1 MGLEGRKVIL
11 VSNAE
16 PYAHKRKNGDIQLEK
31 LAGGLT
37 TALNPLMKETGGTW
51 IAWGREDADFE
62 VLNSENK
69 VMVPDENGYELKR
82 IKLTEQEVDN
92 FYLGFSNEI
101 LWPICH
107 SFPEKARLNNFK
119 NSKRKWKFYRNVN
132 KKYSKFTLEEIERDD
147 LVWAHDYHLSLLPKK
162 IKEKKPETNI
172 AFFWHIPWPPWE
184 MFGLLPWREEIM
196 KGLLSN
202 NFLGFHTP
210 KNEHNFLKCAE
221 NLDMDVNWNK
231 SKVKHK
237 TGNTKVD
244 SIPLGIN
251 YDWFR
256 NIAEKKRIRKKAAKL
271 KEKIPAEK
279 IILGIDRLDYTKGI
293 PRRLRAFEMF
303 LEENP
308 EFQGKV
314 TLVQR
319 IPPSRG
325 SVKEYQSILDRINKI
340 IGEINGKFE
349 KAMWTPVKSFH
360 RLLPSQEQLI
370 PYYLAA
376 EVALV
381 TPLVDGMNLVCK
393 EYIASTDDGVLI
405 LSEFAGAANEL
416 REAILVN
423 PYDVRETAESIKKGL
438 EMSNRE
444 KKRRMK
450 RLQDRVKKNDLENWR
465 KNFLKKW
472 LD

>member
-1 MGLEGRKVIL
+1 
-11 VSNAE
+11 
-16 PYAHKRKNGDIQLEK
+16 
-31 LAGGLT
+31 
-37 TALNPLMKETGGTW
+37 
-51 IAWGREDADFE
+51 
-62 VLNSENK
+62 
-69 VMVPDENGYELKR
+69 
-82 IKLTEQEVDN
+82 
-92 FYLGFSNEI
+92 
-101 LWPICH
+101 
-107 SFPEKARLNNFK
+107 
-119 NSKRKWKFYRNVN
+119 
-132 KKYSKFTLEEIERDD
+132 
-147 LVWAHDYHLSLLPKK
+147 
-162 IKEKKPETNI
+162 
-172 AFFWHIPWPPWE
+172 
-184 MFGLLPWREEIM
+184 M

-465 KNFLKKW
+465 KKFLKKW